1 MLWSLPVIL
10 NPSKRKQLDKKIE
23 KNVVRNNTINRTVVG
38 GDDFGSL
45 FSRGFVPH
53 RILNEKAKKLAVS
66 QLVVRI
72 TRLALHCC
80 YFIGR
85 LNTVAYKF
93 CFILFCLHVI
103 NFDCRCLLAF
113 SSGVFV
119 PTYTPRS
126 FSPYFRCRRITFN
139 IKIKSQIVNIIWL
152 ANWQGGEFSIYRW

>member
-1 MLWSLPVIL
+1 MSERVNCNNNGKLCTLL

-23 KNVVRNNTINRTVVG
+23 KNVVR
-38 GDDFGSL
+38 
-45 FSRGFVPH
+45 PH

>member
-1 MLWSLPVIL
+1 MVASRNIIPEQKEAIRQKIW
-10 NPSKRKQLDKKIE
+10 KKCSAQQHHQQNSSWGWWFWE
-23 KNVVRNNTINRTVVG
+23 LV
-38 GDDFGSL
+38 FPC
-45 FSRGFVPH
+45 GFVPH